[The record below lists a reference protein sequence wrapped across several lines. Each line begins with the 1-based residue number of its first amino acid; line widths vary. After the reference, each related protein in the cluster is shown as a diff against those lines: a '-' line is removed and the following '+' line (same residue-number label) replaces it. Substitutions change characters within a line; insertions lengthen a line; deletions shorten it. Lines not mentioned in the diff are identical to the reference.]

1 MYWQIDLHN
10 LMHFLRLR
18 MDDHAQY
25 EIRAYGE
32 ALARCAR
39 AVAPLAY
46 EAFEEHVLH
55 GRRLSRSELDLVRA
69 ALDEARLRAAIEAS
83 GLRAT
88 RRRELLAK
96 LGLQEAAPDR
106 GEARAGQAAAD
117 PAADGDA

>member
-10 LMHFLRLR
+10 LFHFLRLR

-32 ALARCAR
+32 AIARCAR
-39 AVAPLAY
+39 AVAPIAY

-55 GRRLSRSELDLVRA
+55 GRRLSAGELEVLRA
-69 ALDEARLRAAIEAS
+69 ALDEGRLRAALEAS
-83 GLRAT
+83 DLRPT

-96 LGLQEAAPDR
+96 LGLAAEDAPD
-106 GEARAGQAAAD
+106 A
-117 PAADGDA
+117 

>member
-39 AVAPLAY
+39 TVAPLAY

-69 ALDEARLRAAIEAS
+69 ALDEERLRGAIDAS
-83 GLRAT
+83 GMRPS
-88 RRRELLAK
+88 RQRELLAK
-96 LGLQEAAPDR
+96 LGLQPAAPDR
-106 GEARAGQAAAD
+106 GEARAGQATTD
-117 PAADGDA
+117 EDA